1 MKCRMKNKAGR
12 PCSAPAVG
20 NTKRCVMHSGRA
32 AELGSKGGRRRT
44 KFNPGELMPFSAPKN
59 AADVG
64 DLLAQSMVDVRNGQ
78 LQPRAAKSICDLAS
92 EFLKSLEVR
101 TIEEVVEPMEQ
112 ERDQARGF
120 KDAPNGN
127 QESS

>member
-1 MKCRMKNKAGR
+1 
-12 PCSAPAVG
+12 
-20 NTKRCVMHSGRA
+20 
-32 AELGSKGGRRRT
+32 
-44 KFNPGELMPFSAPKN
+44 MPFSAPKN

>member
-44 KFNPGELMPFSAPKN
+44 RFNPVELMLFSAPKN
-59 AADVG
+59 AADVR
-64 DLLAQSMVDVRNGQ
+64 DLLAQSMFDVRNGQ

-101 TIEEVVEPMEQ
+101 TIEELVEPLEQ
-112 ERDQARGF
+112 ERAQQGGF
-120 KDAPNGN
+120 KDATDRNKEN
-127 QESS
+127 T